1 MCIRDRSSSLIT
13 NKTEEDIELIDKNNE
28 NTEPIQLTTGRYMVG
43 EDIPLGKSDIVGIE
57 QGNVCRLYTSQNKQC
72 AILASF
78 EITIYDSK
86 STTKARQL
94 VFHAAELMRQMG
106 FTMKYGPTEIDRAS
120 TTEAYRWIARFRR
133 TYCEGDII

>member
-1 MCIRDRSSSLIT
+1 MIDISSLVYSRLVNDETLKKHLKGSGTTRNDTTAAFPYLYLKI
-13 NKTEEDIELIDKNNE
+13 LG
-28 NTEPIQLTTGRYMVG
+28 EPTT
-43 EDIPLGKSDIVGIE
+43 S
-57 QGNVCRLYTSQNKQC
+57 TSLQNKQC

-106 FTMKYGPTEIDRAS
+106 FTMNYGPTEIDRAS

>member
-1 MCIRDRSSSLIT
+1 MIDISSLVYSRLVNDETLKKHLKGSGTTRNDTPPAFPYLYLKI
-13 NKTEEDIELIDKNNE
+13 LG
-28 NTEPIQLTTGRYMVG
+28 EPTT
-43 EDIPLGKSDIVGIE
+43 S
-57 QGNVCRLYTSQNKQC
+57 TSLQNKQC

-106 FTMKYGPTEIDRAS
+106 FTMNYGPTDIERSS

-133 TYCEGDII
+133 TSCEGDVI